1 MVLTIWEL
9 RKGLKH
15 PDLDKAYE
23 ATDNYF
29 KLKLHY
35 GGVFTKVPGRK
46 YKNGNVAYFDFV
58 DIDLFSVHD
67 INEMVRDIGYL
78 TETPL
83 FYQYCKPNI
92 CLDYGLMLLGN
103 DQDVL
108 TMTAYIPT
116 HREISVYIETGETTT
131 FIYDKSHS
139 KPQSQVINDGVWDP
153 NGKDLVPVVS
163 TQVSQVSQVISP
175 QVEALVEVVVQG
187 VGKEPEKG
195 AEPEKGDE
203 VNVVENDMFAEL
215 EDMVGHDYS
224 MIGHIDAQ
232 ELLIEPTEDEITQFH
247 DNSEGESDESSAF
260 VLDEGWGKD
269 EGDSEEQGEEEGEG
283 EGVGDCEGEGEG
295 EDSCDT
301 DYFEQDSNLHFDVD
315 VDMSEFMSA
324 VDVDE
329 HGILSGA
336 KNVESFDNL
345 DDELRPVDLD
355 GGQFAGFAQDERK
368 MMLMELNRPSTCSEG
383 VIHTKPFIAG
393 QLFKTKEDVK
403 SLVRLHAVNSR
414 RALHLTKNDKI
425 RVRITC
431 KGVVGESGDGS
442 GGPATRS
449 KVKGKGKGVINNQS
463 KCPWA
468 VQISRSNENEDWM
481 GFCSPRDSEHTGT
494 NHEIGGETKPESR
507 FEDPGRFGC
516 TPADNILQQIQSN
529 PSIPIKALHE
539 ELTVKMQLGLS
550 KQKVARAKR
559 MAAKVINGYYQ
570 VLYRLLHDYCLELRN
585 TNPGTTV
592 RIDLQPQG
600 NPASTTR
607 VFRRIYVCLGALKLG
622 FQAGMRDFLGLDD
635 TFMKG
640 PFLGQILTAVGLDSN
655 NGIYPLA
662 YAVVEAETFKSWT
675 WFLELLGEDLNL
687 GPRSNFT
694 FISDRQKGLLPA
706 LSKNFLNAEHRYCLR
721 HIQENLKK
729 NSRDKNV
736 SDQVWKCGRATTVN
750 HFQRAMDELKE
761 MHERVHQ
768 AVSVIPASSW
778 SKSHFSGRAH
788 TDCLLNNLCEVFN
801 AKIEDAKDQPII
813 TCLEYIREYLMKR
826 LCVVQAA
833 INKCETLLTPTATQL
848 FEVIKKEAAR
858 YVAQYNGAVK
868 YQVGC
873 PWQDQYVVDL
883 NDRSCTCRNWEITG
897 MPCKHAVAA
906 IWDRIANSEDSSPV
920 EEYVHPCYM
929 TTTWRAMYF
938 NKIDPINGRSLWP
951 KSESPYTLLP
961 PKHHKQIG
969 RPKKKRKRG
978 VDEDRGQTSN
988 LSRRYV
994 PVTCAKCGNKGHNSR
1009 TCKGQGELVIPEQEE
1024 HRGVW
1029 CLFLCVKD
1037 SQEKLGLSN
1046 SRPTAAMLS
1055 ERKSRSNLIPLL
1067 HSYKIPPPS
1076 SSVPKRNC
1084 SCFLSPASSF
1094 TELVHSLAQNHTQAA
1109 AFFSDD
1115 SRLRRQ
1121 ASRLRLPYLRQSR
1134 TPQQQ
1139 SSSPRLVR
1147 QATAS
1152 SSPAP
1157 ASSKVCATTSSSP
1170 APASSPFLISLCT
1183 ETRVFVLISFYPS
1196 NSISFHSQF
1205 CTDLKSQLKDEFM
1218 KALQTEGIDGNEG
1231 EGIKPLPWYPDNFAW
1246 MSSFSRMQLRKNKNL
1261 ESKKMKLETLQPNT
1275 GIFPK
1280 KYMLESAIIFVVAS
1294 STNKEDTKFKRFW
1307 IQSNPRKCSSGEDVQ
1322 VVDNGDV
1329 EMSKFKDGNHMLF

>member
-15 PDLDKAYE
+15 PDLDFYKAYE

-29 KLKLHY
+29 TLKLHY

-92 CLDYGLMLLGN
+92 CLDYGLMPLGN

-131 FIYDKSHS
+131 FVYDKSLS

-203 VNVVENDMFAEL
+203 VNVVNEPVVDEVVIEYVDPDIGSGNEQILRKQVENDMFAEL

-224 MIGHIDAQ
+224 MIGV
-232 ELLIEPTEDEITQFH
+232 
-247 DNSEGESDESSAF
+247 GE
-260 VLDEGWGKD
+260 D

-283 EGVGDCEGEGEG
+283 EGVGDCEGECEG
-295 EDSCDT
+295 EDSRDT
-301 DYFEQDSNLHFDVD
+301 DYFEEDSNLHFDVD

-336 KNVESFDNL
+336 KNVEFFDNL

-368 MMLMELNRPSTCSEG
+368 RMLMELNRPSTSSED
-383 VIHTKPFIAG
+383 VVHTKPFIAG

-414 RALHLTKNDKI
+414 RALHLANNDKI

-449 KVKGKGKGVINNQS
+449 KVKGKGKVNDHHKCLQTRDVKSCTS
-463 KCPWA
+463 K
-468 VQISRSNENEDWM
+468 
-481 GFCSPRDSEHTGT
+481 FL
-494 NHEIGGETKPESR
+494 
-507 FEDPGRFGC
+507 
-516 TPADNILQQIQSN
+516 ADNILQQIQSN

-559 MAAKVINGYYQ
+559 MAAKVISGDYQ
-570 VLYRLLHDYCLELRN
+570 VQYRLLHDYCLELRN

-622 FQAGMRDFLGLDD
+622 FQAGMRDFLGLDG

-640 PFLGQILTAVGLDSN
+640 PFPGQILTAVGLDSN

-662 YAVVEAETFKSWT
+662 YVVVEAETFKSWT

-694 FISDRQKGLLPA
+694 FISDRQK
-706 LSKNFLNAEHRYCLR
+706 
-721 HIQENLKK
+721 
-729 NSRDKNV
+729 
-736 SDQVWKCGRATTVN
+736 
-750 HFQRAMDELKE
+750 RAMDELKE

-768 AVSVIPASSW
+768 AISVIPASSW

-801 AKIEDAKDQPII
+801 AKIEDARDQPII

-833 INKCETLLTPTATQL
+833 INKCETLLTPTETQL

-858 YVAQYNGAVK
+858 YVAQYNGAEK

-883 NDRSCTCRNWEITG
+883 NDKSCTCRNWEITG

-906 IWDRIANSEDSSPV
+906 IWDRIANSEDLSPV
-920 EEYVHPCYM
+920 E
-929 TTTWRAMYF
+929 
-938 NKIDPINGRSLWP
+938 D
-951 KSESPYTLLP
+951 ESPYTLLP

-994 PVTCAKCGNKGHNSR
+994 SVTCAKCGNKGS
-1009 TCKGQGELVIPEQEE
+1009 
-1024 HRGVW
+1024 W
-1029 CLFLCVKD
+1029 
-1037 SQEKLGLSN
+1037 
-1046 SRPTAAMLS
+1046 
-1055 ERKSRSNLIPLL
+1055 
-1067 HSYKIPPPS
+1067 
-1076 SSVPKRNC
+1076 
-1084 SCFLSPASSF
+1084 
-1094 TELVHSLAQNHTQAA
+1094 
-1109 AFFSDD
+1109 
-1115 SRLRRQ
+1115 
-1121 ASRLRLPYLRQSR
+1121 
-1134 TPQQQ
+1134 
-1139 SSSPRLVR
+1139 
-1147 QATAS
+1147 
-1152 SSPAP
+1152 
-1157 ASSKVCATTSSSP
+1157 
-1170 APASSPFLISLCT
+1170 
-1183 ETRVFVLISFYPS
+1183 
-1196 NSISFHSQF
+1196 
-1205 CTDLKSQLKDEFM
+1205 
-1218 KALQTEGIDGNEG
+1218 
-1231 EGIKPLPWYPDNFAW
+1231 
-1246 MSSFSRMQLRKNKNL
+1246 
-1261 ESKKMKLETLQPNT
+1261 
-1275 GIFPK
+1275 
-1280 KYMLESAIIFVVAS
+1280 
-1294 STNKEDTKFKRFW
+1294 
-1307 IQSNPRKCSSGEDVQ
+1307 
-1322 VVDNGDV
+1322 
-1329 EMSKFKDGNHMLF
+1329 